1 MGIQAKL
8 HNVQPTYINV
18 CLKTF
23 LELVKNMDPAP
34 YSMIPYQR
42 DFSEPD
48 LVQEGDEVHVPFD
61 PAVLPLLALLT
72 VVLLHLN
79 TTQHNQ

>member
-1 MGIQAKL
+1 
-8 HNVQPTYINV
+8 
-18 CLKTF
+18 
-23 LELVKNMDPAP
+23 
-34 YSMIPYQR
+34 MIPEQR
-42 DFSEPD
+42 YFSEPY

-79 TTQHNQ
+79 ITQRSNQCCGTVTIYNGSGSGPVSRP

>member
-1 MGIQAKL
+1 MKEGTKNIF
-8 HNVQPTYINV
+8 V
-18 CLKTF
+18 CSRTKFCTVRYVLPNS
-23 LELVKNMDPAP
+23 LIRL
-34 YSMIPYQR
+34 QR
-42 DFSEPD
+42 DFSESD

-79 TTQHNQ
+79 TTQRSNQCCGTLTI